1 MAKKKGLGD
10 LIAAV
15 TEAVG
20 IEPCVGC
27 DKRKET
33 LNKIKIFQFGTEELT
48 EDEKAFLS
56 TFFATEQDEI
66 LYFTQRDLLKIY
78 FRVYRVTP
86 FEPCDGCSGVLKSI
100 IKKLKKLDYE

>member
-10 LIAAV
+10 LISAV

-20 IEPCVGC
+20 IEPCEGC

-48 EDEKAFLS
+48 EDEKKYLCA
-56 TFFATEQDEI
+56 FFATEQNDQQPNE
-66 LYFTQRDLLKIY
+66 LLTIY

-86 FEPCDGCSGVLKSI
+86 FDPCDGCSGVWKSI
-100 IKKLKKLDYE
+100 IKKLKKLDYK